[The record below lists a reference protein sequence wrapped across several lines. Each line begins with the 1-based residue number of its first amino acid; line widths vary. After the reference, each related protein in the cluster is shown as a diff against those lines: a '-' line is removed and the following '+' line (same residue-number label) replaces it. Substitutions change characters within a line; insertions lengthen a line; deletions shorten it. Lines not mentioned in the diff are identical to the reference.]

1 MEHFSII
8 LIGIIFLAGLGVPL
22 LKPLFKSYLGR
33 ILALIPFLLFG
44 VLAILFFTLPK
55 ETAVIID
62 PIFSILPEMAFA
74 FRIDGLSLIFGL
86 MVSGIGGLV
95 LGYSSFYMAGSTGR
109 IRFFS
114 YLTLFMG
121 AMLGLVFS
129 DNLLIL
135 FIFWEMTSIL
145 SFLLIG
151 FDHHLE
157 KSRQAAFQALLLT
170 ALGGVCLFF
179 AVIMVGDIAGT
190 YQLSELYDMGFHLG
204 ANSNYPLVF
213 LLVFVAITTK
223 SAQFPFHFWLPGA
236 MQAPTPISAYLHSA
250 TMVTAGIF
258 LMLRLNPILGGT
270 LMWKGAFILTGG
282 ITMFIGAF
290 FSLGQRDL
298 KRILAFTTI
307 SALGTMVLL
316 AGINTPESI
325 LAALL
330 FFIVHGL
337 YKGGLFMATGI
348 IDKNTGIRDIHQLGS
363 LMKKMPLT
371 TFGAVLALLSMAG
384 LPPMLG
390 FIGKELIYDAAM
402 QVPGLDWVIV
412 PLGVAA
418 NMMMVAI
425 SISVFIEVFMP
436 LKAMPGVPL
445 KHPEKMLPRNFI
457 LAPVVLALFGL
468 GLGLAPEWLEKSIA
482 NALHFVQ
489 SRNIDVDLSVWH
501 GFNKVLL
508 LSIFTVAMGVVIYLF
523 KRPVNRLVNK
533 VIAVSDQYHLPQ
545 VFNNLINRYLKLAGR
560 NTDRIQHGY
569 HRYYLITFF
578 VMAFLLVIIQLFRS
592 GLDWFSFEDLSP
604 VDIHVVVVLAIASLS
619 VIFAVFSTSR
629 LSAILAMGVLGY
641 SIALLYMFYGA
652 IDLAIT
658 QFLAETILM
667 VIFVMVIYYLPRF
680 AVLSS
685 PGSRIRDSIIAT
697 GSGVMIVMVVLRA
710 RFINLEEPVSR
721 FFAENSLSQGHGK
734 NIVNVTLVDFRA
746 LDTLGEIAVLALAAA
761 GVFALLR
768 LDIKNKKK

>member
-1 MEHFSII
+1 MERLSIM

-33 ILALIPFLLFG
+33 ILALVPFFLFALLA
-44 VLAILFFTLPK
+44 VLFFTLPK
-55 ETAVIID
+55 ETAPIINSG
-62 PIFSILPEMAFA
+62 FNILPEINFA

-95 LGYSSFYMAGSTGR
+95 LGYSSFYMAGHKGR
-109 IRFFS
+109 TRYFS

-121 AMLGLVFS
+121 AMLGLVFA
-129 DNLLIL
+129 DNLLAL
-135 FIFWEMTSIL
+135 FIFWELTSIL

-157 KSRQAAFQALLLT
+157 KSRQAALQALLLT
-170 ALGGVCLFF
+170 GIGGLCLLF
-179 AVIMVGDIAGT
+179 AVLMIGNMAGT
-190 YQLSELYDMGFHLG
+190 FELSELYAMGFHLG
-204 ANSNYPLVF
+204 ANSNYPLIF
-213 LLVFVAITTK
+213 ALIFVAIATK

-250 TMVTAGIF
+250 TMVNAGVF
-258 LMLRLNPILGGT
+258 LMLRMNPLLGGT
-270 LMWKGAFILTGG
+270 VMWKGAFILTGG
-282 ITMFIGAF
+282 ITMFLGAF

-316 AGINTPESI
+316 AGINTPASL

-337 YKGGLFMATGI
+337 YKGGLFMVTGI
-348 IDKNTGIRDIHQLGS
+348 IDKNTGVRDIHQLGS

-371 TFGAVLALLSMAG
+371 TFGGALALLSMAG

-390 FIGKELIYDAAM
+390 FVGKELIYDATL
-402 QVPGLDWVIV
+402 QVPGLGWVIV

-418 NMMMVAI
+418 NMMMVAV
-425 SISVFIEVFMP
+425 SLAVFIEVFMP
-436 LKAMPGVPL
+436 LKKMPGIPL
-445 KHPEKMLPRNFI
+445 HLPEKQLPRNFI
-457 LAPVVLALFGL
+457 LAPVTLALFGL
-468 GLGLAPEWLEKSIA
+468 GLGLAPGWLERTIA

-489 SRNIDVDLSVWH
+489 SRNVEVELSVWH

-508 LSIFTVAMGVVIYLF
+508 VSIFTVAMGVVIYLF
-523 KRPVNRLVNK
+523 KRPVNRLVNY
-533 VIAVSDQYHLPQ
+533 VIAGFDQYSLPEL
-545 VFNNLINRYLKLAGR
+545 FNNLINKYLKIAGK

-569 HRYYLITFF
+569 HRYYLMTFF
-578 VMAFLLVIIQLFRS
+578 VTAFLLVIIQLFRS
-592 GLDWFSFEDLSP
+592 DTSWLSFQDLSP
-604 VDIHVVVVLAIASLS
+604 INIHVVVVLGIASLS
-619 VIFAVFSTSR
+619 VIFAVFSRSR

-658 QFLAETILM
+658 QFLSETILM

-680 AVLSS
+680 AVLSN
-685 PGSRIRDSIIAT
+685 PRSRIRDAIIALA
-697 GSGVMIVMVVLRA
+697 SGVMITLVVLQA

-721 FFAENSLSQGHGK
+721 LFAEKSLSEGHGR
-734 NIVNVTLVDFRA
+734 NIVNVILVDFRA

-761 GVFALLR
+761 GVFALLK
-768 LDIKNKKK
+768 LDIVNKKK